1 MHGFANAVADWLVK
15 TEAVSAE
22 EKDLYSYAVFS
33 VVVSAVPLFITLV
46 VGLFMDMLYK
56 SILFIVP
63 FIMIR
68 KFSGGFHLKSL
79 NKCLFVSTLIIFV
92 SLKAIDIVLNKEAYI
107 VAVFL
112 AIPSAAL
119 IFMESPVDSSE
130 RRLSDHEKTVFSRIA
145 KFLVAVFITLIL
157 VLFYMGKNTIVVPL
171 CFGIVLP
178 GLLQLPCLLMRNR
191 SNDAD

>member
-15 TEAVSAE
+15 TEAVSEE

-79 NKCLFVSTLIIFV
+79 NKCLFVSTLIIFL

-119 IFMESPVDSSE
+119 IFMESPVDSAE
-130 RRLSDHEKTVFSRIA
+130 RRLSDHEKIVFSRIA
-145 KFLVAVFITLIL
+145 KFLVAVFTTLIL

-178 GLLQLPCLLMRNR
+178 GLLQLPCILMRNR
-191 SNDAD
+191 TNDAD